1 MVQSEKTS
9 TDQLD
14 KNAASTS
21 ATAPAYK
28 KKASLRK
35 SVYRAAKSTPQERR
49 KYADVITRMVEKSIP
64 KTKKVLQERVTVS
77 PSSKKK
83 LDFMSTSF
91 ANLKKQNKKK
101 HGQPEKEEKQAL
113 RIRRTLAYSAGRKS
127 KASTLC
133 NTAQNSVYYRVQ
145 VAETRQKEF
154 PLLQNWMLKKRGKM
168 RFQMTSSR

>member
-1 MVQSEKTS
+1 MQKKKANGKPIVVQSEKTS

-35 SVYRAAKSTPQERR
+35 AVYRAAKSTPQERH

-91 ANLKKQNKKK
+91 ANLKKQNKK
-101 HGQPEKEEKQAL
+101 
-113 RIRRTLAYSAGRKS
+113 TW
-127 KASTLC
+127 
-133 NTAQNSVYYRVQ
+133 TA
-145 VAETRQKEF
+145 
-154 PLLQNWMLKKRGKM
+154 
-168 RFQMTSSR
+168 

>member
-1 MVQSEKTS
+1 MKQEPRRQKEMNRGGEHIMQKKKANGKPIVVQSEKTS

-35 SVYRAAKSTPQERR
+35 AVYGAAKSTPQERR

-83 LDFMSTSF
+83 AQLHEHLLCQPKKTKQKNMDS
-91 ANLKKQNKKK
+91 LKKKRSRGSENK
-101 HGQPEKEEKQAL
+101 ED
-113 RIRRTLAYSAGRKS
+113 AGVFSWPKIKS
-127 KASTLC
+127 KYL
-133 NTAQNSVYYRVQ
+133 VQ
-145 VAETRQKEF
+145 HGTK
-154 PLLQNWMLKKRGKM
+154 LGIL
-168 RFQMTSSR
+168 

>member
-1 MVQSEKTS
+1 MKQEPRRQKEMNRGGEHIMQKKKANGKPIVVQSEKTS

-21 ATAPAYK
+21 ATVPAYK

-35 SVYRAAKSTPQERR
+35 AVYRAAKLMPQERR

-91 ANLKKQNKKK
+91 ANLKKNTKKTWTAWKRREAGSENK
-101 HGQPEKEEKQAL
+101 ED
-113 RIRRTLAYSAGRKS
+113 AGVFSWPKIKS
-127 KASTLC
+127 KYL
-133 NTAQNSVYYRVQ
+133 VQ
-145 VAETRQKEF
+145 HGTK
-154 PLLQNWMLKKRGKM
+154 LGIL
-168 RFQMTSSR
+168 